1 MEDDDVVGRCKE
13 QEANL
18 GFWGVK
24 EPPKLPKEESSS
36 MGQFQTWLGTAQ
48 KAAAIRNLASG

>member
-1 MEDDDVVGRCKE
+1 MVGRCKE

-48 KAAAIRNLASG
+48 KAAAIRSLASG

>member
-1 MEDDDVVGRCKE
+1 MVGRCKE

-24 EPPKLPKEESSS
+24 EPPKPGGGEQLHGAVPD
-36 MGQFQTWLGTAQ
+36 
-48 KAAAIRNLASG
+48 LAGHSTKGSCHP

>member
-1 MEDDDVVGRCKE
+1 MVGRCKE

-24 EPPKLPKEESSS
+24 EPPEEESSS
-36 MGQFQTWLGTAQ
+36 VGQFQTWLGTAQ
-48 KAAAIRNLASG
+48 QAAAIRNLASG